1 MNGGGNMN
9 HIMKKHIVIGLLVIC
24 ALIVSYLV
32 YNQRANDKA
41 ALANTYIQINDG
53 EYAFESLLGMTRNE
67 AINILGKDYIVTDQ
81 GINQNIGFAYD
92 EIGVLVGLDR
102 KNEKVVAVQLED
114 VEYKGI
120 STKLR
125 MSTADDILDMEML
138 TINLMSNANQS
149 PIWYVYDFGSYKV
162 RISGQSGGSLID
174 ELVIFK
180 EDLQ

>member
-1 MNGGGNMN
+1 MN

-24 ALIVSYLV
+24 ALIVSYFV
-32 YNQRANDKA
+32 YNQRADDKA
-41 ALANTYIQINDG
+41 AALETTYIQINAGD
-53 EYAFESLLGMTRNE
+53 YAFESLLGKTRNE
-67 AINILGKDYIVTDQ
+67 VISILGKNYIVTNQ
-81 GINQNIGFAYD
+81 GANQQNIGLAYD
-92 EIGVLVGLDR
+92 EVGVLVGLDR
-102 KNEKVVAVQLED
+102 KNEKVVEVQLED

-125 MSTADDILDMEML
+125 MSTADDIMDMEML
-138 TINLMSNANQS
+138 TINLMINYKQS